1 MLIAFC
7 VFTFEIKRICNQLSS
22 QHHHHQHQISVRNRN
37 MTTHLAE
44 KWFRHKMPRFYD
56 CSPKW
61 AENET
66 FHYLL
71 SLISRSPVCLLRGD
85 NLLLCKGKLCNKEP
99 LPCENKTTEASST
112 GSSKIYYN
120 FLIYNFLILKIL
132 CLTQWCRIPLF
143 FLLSSS
149 SKEIFSLRV
158 SFQKEQL
165 RHCDEDESLAHALEA
180 REWYRVE
187 KAIKYHVYAIIQNL
201 NYCFRYIE
209 CLKFVFWRIVFR
221 GPPENTNERKRKFWR
236 FLWEVIFA
244 IWFELGVTL

>member
-7 VFTFEIKRICNQLSS
+7 VFTFEIKRICNQLNS
-22 QHHHHQHQISVRNRN
+22 QHHHHQHQISIRNRN

-44 KWFRHKMPRFYD
+44 KWFRHKTPQFYD
-56 CSPKW
+56 CSLKW

-71 SLISRSPVCLLRGD
+71 SLISRPPVCLLRGD

-99 LPCENKTTEASST
+99 LLCENKTTEASST

-143 FLLSSS
+143 FCYH
-149 SKEIFSLRV
+149 LRV
-158 SFQKEQL
+158 KKFALSEYPSKKSSYVIAMRMKAGRMPWKHENGTGSRRQSSITFMQL
-165 RHCDEDESLAHALEA
+165 FR
-180 REWYRVE
+180 
-187 KAIKYHVYAIIQNL
+187 IL

-221 GPPENTNERKRKFWR
+221 GPPENTNEGKGN
-236 FLWEVIFA
+236 
-244 IWFELGVTL
+244 FEGFCGK